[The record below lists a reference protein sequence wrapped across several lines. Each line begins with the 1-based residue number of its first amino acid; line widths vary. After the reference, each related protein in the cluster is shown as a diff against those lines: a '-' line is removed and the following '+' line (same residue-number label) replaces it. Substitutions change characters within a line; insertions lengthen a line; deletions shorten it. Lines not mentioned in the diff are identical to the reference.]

1 MGFEYSL
8 DIPYD
13 SPVYTVGET
22 APYSRL
28 GEIESKIDSLTY
40 RKEKD
45 RLSIIAGGGTS
56 SGIEGTN
63 AVFPRNI
70 EVTVD
75 RVGYFKAGD
84 IILGGTT
91 VVDAFIKLISQ
102 KSTGELRSEISTN
115 KDVEYGSPKGFITIY
130 CC

>member
-56 SGIEGTN
+56 SGIEGT
-63 AVFPRNI
+63 
-70 EVTVD
+70 
-75 RVGYFKAGD
+75 
-84 IILGGTT
+84 
-91 VVDAFIKLISQ
+91 KLYSQ
-102 KSTGELRSEISTN
+102 GI
-115 KDVEYGSPKGFITIY
+115 
-130 CC
+130 